1 MDDLISVLILN
12 WNGAAYIRKCLDSI
26 LSQDYPNLET
36 IVVDNGS
43 DDGSPDMIR
52 EEYKNVILVETG
64 QNLGFGAGNNIGIA
78 KTRGTC
84 VLVLNNDAQLHPACE
99 SEMKKAL
106 DKDARFGA
114 CASKIFVVDPPDTLD
129 AAGITVFPDGL
140 SIGRGRL
147 EPGSRHNKEEE
158 VFFASGC
165 CALYK
170 KEMLEDIKVAQ
181 EYYDADFF
189 AYADDTDVG
198 WRARLRGWRC
208 IYAPSAIAWHLHSA
222 SSGTY
227 SSLKAYLVERNRIWL
242 QVKNFPLSVILYGE
256 FFTFF
261 RYVLQT
267 YGAFAGKGA
276 SGAFSKTYS
285 KGFLVVILLRAW
297 KDSLKGL
304 PRILA
309 KRKEIQ
315 NRRSISTKEIF
326 RLLKLYGIGTKEIS
340 FKG

>member
-1 MDDLISVLILN
+1 MDELVSVLILN
-12 WNGAAYIRKCLDSI
+12 WNGGAFIAKCLDSI

-52 EEYKNVILVETG
+52 KNYKSVILLETG
-64 QNLGFGAGNNIGIA
+64 QNLGFGAGNNIGITQT
-78 KTRGTC
+78 KGTC
-84 VLVLNNDAQLHPACE
+84 ILVLNNDATLHPACI
-99 SEMKKAL
+99 SEMKKSL
-106 DKDARFGA
+106 EKDPGFGA
-114 CASKIFVVDPPDTLD
+114 CASKIYIADPPDTLD

-147 EPGSRHNKEEE
+147 EPGSLHQKEEE

-165 CALYK
+165 CALYRR
-170 KEMLEDIKVAQ
+170 EMLEDIKVGD
-181 EYYDADFF
+181 EYYDEDFF

-208 IYAPSAIAWHLHSA
+208 IYAPSALAWHLHSA

-242 QVKNFPLSVILYGE
+242 QVKNFPFPLILYGE
-256 FFTFF
+256 FFTFY
-261 RYVLQT
+261 RYILQT
-267 YGAFAGKGA
+267 YGAFTGRGA

-285 KGFLVVILLRAW
+285 RGMLMLILFRAW
-297 KDSLKGL
+297 RDSLRGL

-309 KRKEIQ
+309 KRREIQ
-315 NRRSISTKEIF
+315 KRRSVSTKEMF
-326 RLLKLYGIGTKEIS
+326 RLMKLYGIGTKEIS